1 MPPSIPVSAT
11 AEAALALPD
20 GRPPGRRIL
29 RTVLSRPRGAVGALI
44 VGLLLG
50 IGVAAPVLAPSDP
63 FRITGPSL
71 SPPTGEHPM
80 GTDALGRDLLS
91 GVIVGTR
98 SASVVVASVGA
109 LVLVIGLVI
118 GTLAGYAGRWVDDV
132 LMRVT
137 EFVQV
142 LPRFFLIIVIVA
154 MWGPERHK
162 LIIALGIT
170 SWPILARVV
179 RAEVLSLSRRD
190 FVDAA
195 RAGGSSGL
203 RIVTRELL
211 PNLLPVTMTYVGLV
225 VAQGLLL
232 EASLGYLGL
241 ADQNVMTWGILA
253 GQAQRFLRVAW
264 WLALFP
270 GAAIAVTVVGLNLL
284 ADSLADAISG
294 RR

>member
-1 MPPSIPVSAT
+1 MPTSIPESAT
-11 AEAALALPD
+11 AETALALPA
-20 GRPPGRRIL
+20 GRPPGRRLL
-29 RTVLSRPRGAVGALI
+29 RAVVSRPRGAVGAAIFGLLAG
-44 VGLLLG
+44 VGLF
-50 IGVAAPVLAPSDP
+50 APALAPSDP

-71 SPPTGEHPM
+71 SPPSAEHLM

-91 GVIVGTR
+91 GVIMGAR
-98 SASVVVASVGA
+98 SAAVVVAAVGA
-109 LVLVIGLVI
+109 LVLVIGLVV
-118 GTLAGYAGRWVDDV
+118 GTVAGYAGRWVDDV
-132 LMRVT
+132 LMRAT

-162 LIIALGIT
+162 LIIALGAT

-270 GAAIAVTVVGLNLL
+270 GAAIAVAVVGLNLL
-284 ADSLADAISG
+284 ADGLADAISG